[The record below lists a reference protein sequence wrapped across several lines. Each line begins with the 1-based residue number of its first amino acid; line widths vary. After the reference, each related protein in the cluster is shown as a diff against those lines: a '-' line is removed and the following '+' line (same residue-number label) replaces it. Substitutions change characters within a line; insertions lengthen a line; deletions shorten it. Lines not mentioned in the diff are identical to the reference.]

1 MFLWG
6 VFRAKKQAVKTVSA
20 STLVVKGPLVAS
32 PCIEVA
38 KIPSYYVLSAAS
50 ICSIMS
56 KTKDSNIPNTGC
68 ESTGEVDME
77 VDMEGGKEFGV
88 SDKAVKR
95 PDSANPPSTPPLSP
109 TGASMRTLAAAP
121 AAMASAPE
129 SVVSDAEANKVQ
141 GKSVSIKTDDLDL
154 PPGFAPTLALPPTP
168 VALEP
173 PTSGSSLPPGFAK
186 KMEAQKQ
193 VLISSRLS
201 SLVSFLCCCQC
212 SLCYC
217 YFFLCLNQYR

>member
-38 KIPSYYVLSAAS
+38 KIPSNYVPS
-50 ICSIMS
+50 CSIMS

-154 PPGFAPTLALPPTP
+154 PPGFAPTLTLPPTP

-201 SLVSFLCCCQC
+201 SFCAIVTFS
-212 SLCYC
+212 SA
-217 YFFLCLNQYR
+217 